1 MDAASATRHE
11 ISCRVTRTLVMY
23 LKERHGSL
31 GSLLEGLALDEAYL
45 CDTNNWVSHAFLQI
59 LYARMARILGEPYPV
74 YEMALSS
81 QRFESLGLLDR
92 IARLIGT
99 PRLLYT
105 QAPLYNR
112 LLKANGDVIIRGA
125 GDSWVVLEDRYHE
138 GASKTRHDCDYTRG
152 IITGIP
158 TIFHMPLAKV
168 EEIECQVS
176 REAYGPRPWPDNPPY
191 GCGGCL
197 YRIEWSPGQQPPLL
211 KRLFQRYSVY
221 RRAIADLQ
229 ETNRIVQQRYEEARN
244 LARELETAN
253 QQLLQS
259 QRLLEKQAAE
269 LKASEGRYRLLA
281 ENVSD
286 TIWMMDLKTLRL
298 SYVSPSVERML
309 GYKAEEILGM
319 TVEGLLPSKSVEQVM
334 PLLKLAQDRGSAAAP
349 PGEYPPEVVEVQH
362 RHRDGTLRWVEIR
375 ASLLAEETGRPVG
388 ILGVSRDIS
397 ERKRADQLYQ
407 AKMAA
412 EAASVAKS
420 GFLANMSHELRTP
433 LNHIM
438 GFTELIL
445 DGTFGE
451 LNDAQAEHLRD
462 VYRSSEHLLSLV
474 NEILDMGRI
483 EAGRMEISPAEVRLG
498 PLLEESLSIIR
509 DRALKRRIE
518 VRAQFDRIPAT
529 VVADERR
536 LRQILYNLLANAV
549 KFTPEGGHLR
559 LAARVLEGAGE
570 ASSGRGAR
578 SELEIS
584 VADSGIGI
592 SAEDLEKIFDP
603 FTQVESSL
611 SRRFPGSG
619 LGLTL
624 ARTLVQL
631 HGGRIWAE
639 SDGPGRGATF
649 RFTLPL

>member
-1 MDAASATRHE
+1 
-11 ISCRVTRTLVMY
+11 
-23 LKERHGSL
+23 
-31 GSLLEGLALDEAYL
+31 
-45 CDTNNWVSHAFLQI
+45 
-59 LYARMARILGEPYPV
+59 
-74 YEMALSS
+74 
-81 QRFESLGLLDR
+81 
-92 IARLIGT
+92 
-99 PRLLYT
+99 
-105 QAPLYNR
+105 
-112 LLKANGDVIIRGA
+112 
-125 GDSWVVLEDRYHE
+125 
-138 GASKTRHDCDYTRG
+138 
-152 IITGIP
+152 
-158 TIFHMPLAKV
+158 
-168 EEIECQVS
+168 
-176 REAYGPRPWPDNPPY
+176 
-191 GCGGCL
+191 
-197 YRIEWSPGQQPPLL
+197 
-211 KRLFQRYSVY
+211 
-221 RRAIADLQ
+221 
-229 ETNRIVQQRYEEARN
+229 
-244 LARELETAN
+244 
-253 QQLLQS
+253 
-259 QRLLEKQAAE
+259 
-269 LKASEGRYRLLA
+269 
-281 ENVSD
+281 
-286 TIWMMDLKTLRL
+286 
-298 SYVSPSVERML
+298 
-309 GYKAEEILGM
+309 
-319 TVEGLLPSKSVEQVM
+319 
-334 PLLKLAQDRGSAAAP
+334 
-349 PGEYPPEVVEVQH
+349 VEVQH